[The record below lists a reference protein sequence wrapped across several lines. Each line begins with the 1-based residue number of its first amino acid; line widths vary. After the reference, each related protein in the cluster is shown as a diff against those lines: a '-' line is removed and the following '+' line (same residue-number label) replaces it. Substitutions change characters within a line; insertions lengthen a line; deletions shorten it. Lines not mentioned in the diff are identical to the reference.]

1 MARIRVVIW
10 HLKNLHVVSL
20 CAENPLKVVII
31 HIRRDVH
38 ARANAIMDSLVLCP
52 GHVPMTTTSHV
63 KSISDFILRSDLF
76 TSWEYPMQFSTKDV
90 SYISRTV
97 ARLWENIQ
105 QVFAS
110 LWKTSNS
117 LAIIKILAIMSN
129 KKKFLSFRT

>member
-1 MARIRVVIW
+1 
-10 HLKNLHVVSL
+10 
-20 CAENPLKVVII
+20 
-31 HIRRDVH
+31 
-38 ARANAIMDSLVLCP
+38 
-52 GHVPMTTTSHV
+52 
-63 KSISDFILRSDLF
+63 
-76 TSWEYPMQFSTKDV
+76 MQFSTKDV